1 MKQINANNFYS
12 YLASNI
18 TNHKIKIS
26 IIAFLTDMW
35 HKYKHGQFL
44 LKDVV
49 YDYSNNKVH
58 PSFLKSSVPDDY
70 IIAYTLESYD
80 IVNSIKKI
88 ENMSIKTDLIER
100 MILEKKPQNQ
110 EEAYKLFIDE
120 LVLLLLMG
128 ASGND
133 GGSRQQSID

>member
-26 IIAFLTDMW
+26 ILAFLTDMW

-100 MILEKKPQNQ
+100 MILEKKPKNQ
-110 EEAYKLFIDE
+110 EEAYKLFINE

-133 GGSRQQSID
+133 GGKDKLVD

>member
-12 YLASNI
+12 YLVDNI

-26 IIAFLTDMW
+26 ILAFLTDMW

-88 ENMSIKTDLIER
+88 ENMSIKTDLIEK

-128 ASGND
+128 ASGNN

>member
-26 IIAFLTDMW
+26 ILAFLTDMW
-35 HKYKHGQFL
+35 HKYKYNQFL

-58 PSFLKSSVPDDY
+58 PSFIKSSVPDDY

-88 ENMSIKTDLIER
+88 ENISIKTDLIEK

-110 EEAYKLFIDE
+110 EEAYKLFINE

-128 ASGND
+128 ALGND
-133 GGSRQQSID
+133 GRRKNKLVD

>member
-26 IIAFLTDMW
+26 ILAFLTDMW

-133 GGSRQQSID
+133 GRKDKLVD

>member
-26 IIAFLTDMW
+26 ILAFLTDMW

-58 PSFLKSSVPDDY
+58 PSFLKSSVSDDY

-133 GGSRQQSID
+133 GGKNKLVD

>member
-1 MKQINANNFYS
+1 
-12 YLASNI
+12 
-18 TNHKIKIS
+18 
-26 IIAFLTDMW
+26 MW
-35 HKYKHGQFL
+35 HKYKYNQFL

-58 PSFLKSSVPDDY
+58 PSFIKSSVPDDY

-88 ENMSIKTDLIER
+88 ENISIKTDLIEQ

-128 ASGND
+128 ALGNN
-133 GGSRQQSID
+133 GRRQKSID

>member
-1 MKQINANNFYS
+1 
-12 YLASNI
+12 
-18 TNHKIKIS
+18 
-26 IIAFLTDMW
+26 MW

-88 ENMSIKTDLIER
+88 ENMSIKTDLIEK

-133 GGSRQQSID
+133 GGKDKLVD

>member
-26 IIAFLTDMW
+26 ILAFLTDMW

-120 LVLLLLMG
+120 LVLLLLIG
-128 ASGND
+128 ASGNN
-133 GGSRQQSID
+133 GGKEKLVD

>member
-26 IIAFLTDMW
+26 ILAFLTDMW

-58 PSFLKSSVPDDY
+58 PSFLKSSIPDDY

-133 GGSRQQSID
+133 GHKDKLVD

>member
-26 IIAFLTDMW
+26 ILAFLTDMW
-35 HKYKHGQFL
+35 HKYKYNQFL

-49 YDYSNNKVH
+49 YDYSNNKVR
-58 PSFLKSSVPDDY
+58 PSFIKSSIPDDY

-88 ENMSIKTDLIER
+88 ENISIKTDLIEQ

-133 GGSRQQSID
+133 GRRKDKLVD

>member
-12 YLASNI
+12 YLVGNI

-26 IIAFLTDMW
+26 ILAFLTDMW

-49 YDYSNNKVH
+49 YDYSNNKVQ

-133 GGSRQQSID
+133 GRRKDKLVD

>member
-12 YLASNI
+12 YLVGNI

-26 IIAFLTDMW
+26 ILAFLTDMW
-35 HKYKHGQFL
+35 YKYKYGQFL

-100 MILEKKPQNQ
+100 MILEKKPQSQ

-133 GGSRQQSID
+133 GRKDKLVD

>member
-26 IIAFLTDMW
+26 ILAFLTDMW

-88 ENMSIKTDLIER
+88 ENMSIKTDLIEK

-133 GGSRQQSID
+133 GGKDKLVD

>member
-26 IIAFLTDMW
+26 ILAFLTDMW
-35 HKYKHGQFL
+35 HKYKYNQFL

-70 IIAYTLESYD
+70 IIVYTLESYD

-88 ENMSIKTDLIER
+88 ENMSIKTDLIEK
-100 MILEKKPQNQ
+100 MIFEKKPQNQ

-133 GGSRQQSID
+133 GRKDKLID

>member
-12 YLASNI
+12 YLVGNI

-26 IIAFLTDMW
+26 ILAFLIDMW

-58 PSFLKSSVPDDY
+58 PSFIKSSVPDDY

-88 ENMSIKTDLIER
+88 ENISIKTDLIEK

-128 ASGND
+128 AFGNN
-133 GGSRQQSID
+133 GRRQKLVD